1 MTTTAEADRM
11 RRIKLLGVCMACRQ
25 KGFETDMVEIHHL
38 NLDGKAGQ
46 KRRGHRFTIGLC
58 SWHHRGVYES
68 GHGLDKD
75 LMTQLIGP
83 PLTDS
88 RKFRFWFGTDDELL
102 ATQDR
107 LLGVSNGP

>member
-1 MTTTAEADRM
+1 MTNKAEADRM

-25 KGFETDMVEIHHL
+25 RGLETEMVEIHHL

-58 SWHHRGVYES
+58 SWHHRGVVPQGWARRDIEIE
-68 GHGLDKD
+68 L
-75 LMTQLIGP
+75 GP

-88 RKFRFWFGTDDELL
+88 RKFRFWFGSDNELL

-107 LLGVSNGP
+107 LLGVK

>member
-1 MTTTAEADRM
+1 M

-25 KGFETDMVEIHHL
+25 KGYETDMVTVHHL
-38 NLDGKAGQ
+38 NEDGKAGQ

-58 SWHHRGVYES
+58 EWHHYAKVPDGWTRRDME
-68 GHGLDKD
+68 
-75 LMTQLIGP
+75 QFFGP

-102 ATQDR
+102 ETQDR
-107 LLGVSNGP
+107 LLGGK

>member
-1 MTTTAEADRM
+1 MNPTKPESDRM
-11 RRIKLLGVCMACRQ
+11 NRIKLLGVCMACRQ
-25 KGFETDMVEIHHL
+25 NGHPTDMVEIHHL

-58 SWHHRGVYES
+58 SWHHRGVVPHGWLFS
-68 GHGLDKD
+68 GMEAHF
-75 LMTQLIGP
+75 GP
-83 PLTDS
+83 PLTNS

-107 LLGVSNGP
+107 LLGVK